1 MVLAP
6 RSVVVFSGA
15 KILAKLSMMS
25 WHEVCVLR
33 TVWYRLI
40 FVIVNLGVLKVLT
53 LLLKVCD
60 NELSS
65 E

>member
-25 WHEVCVLR
+25 WHEVCVMR
-33 TVWYRLI
+33 TVWYTIDLCHCQ
-40 FVIVNLGVLKVLT
+40 FGALKSVDLAVEG
-53 LLLKVCD
+53 L
-60 NELSS
+60 
-65 E
+65 